1 MEQTVQLHEWLL
13 QGGSLSLFDGTGAP
27 PELLIPK
34 KETTVLRPVLTDV
47 VRGQPGWNRIRRGT
61 ICFRYVHRDSSSRL
75 CLALDH
81 VVTVVVSVVETG

>member
-1 MEQTVQLHEWLL
+1 MEETVQLHEWLL

-47 VRGQPGWNRIRRGT
+47 VRGQPGWSRVRLGMS
-61 ICFRYVHRDSSSRL
+61 CFKCVHRGSSNLLR
-75 CLALDH
+75 LALDH
-81 VVTVVVSVVETG
+81 VVTVVVPVVETG